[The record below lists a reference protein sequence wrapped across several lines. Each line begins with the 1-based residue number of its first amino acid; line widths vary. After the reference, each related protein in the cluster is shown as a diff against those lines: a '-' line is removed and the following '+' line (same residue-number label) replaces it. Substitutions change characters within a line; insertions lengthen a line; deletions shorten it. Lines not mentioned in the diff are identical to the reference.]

1 MTPKERS
8 IIYHLVILPFQW
20 SVLGEKFQ
28 KTKINVLGLRIL
40 RGTILPSHVYLAC
53 RFATEG
59 SYGKLTIFK
68 TKNSF

>member
-1 MTPKERS
+1 MTPKGRS
-8 IIYHLVILPFQW
+8 ITYHRVILPFQW
-20 SVLGEKFQ
+20 SVLGEKNF
-28 KTKINVLGLRIL
+28 KSPKNVLGLRIL

-68 TKNSF
+68 TENSF